1 MASHAITLAFSPLE
15 YVTVTLFG
23 LKYHGRVNQCIVK
36 ATEFLYEVEY
46 ADDKGDLVIRTFRDD
61 ELSERA

>member
-1 MASHAITLAFSPLE
+1 MSEHEVILAFAPLD
-15 YVTVTLFG
+15 YVTVTVFD
-23 LKYHGRVNQCIVK
+23 LKYHGRVNQVLVK

-61 ELSERA
+61 ELEIRK

>member
-1 MASHAITLAFSPLE
+1 MTSRVITLAFSPLD
-15 YVTVTLFG
+15 YVTVSLFD
-23 LKYHGRVNQCIVK
+23 LKYHGRVNQCLVK